1 MKEIF
6 MLTVSR
12 RQALQATLL
21 SGLAT
26 ACPKISLAQAEPQ
39 GDALSI
45 MSSEPRF
52 SDWVQVLRFTGLA
65 QYAQTGPKFTSFV
78 PTNAAF
84 EKYPDILRDV
94 LRPRT
99 KAFPDTT
106 LQVQFVRSHVILDEH
121 PLSEFAGKKV
131 QLTAMSGNPID
142 IDATQPG
149 VYIVS
154 WSGIPNKI
162 ATTTISGDPITAT
175 NGIIYPFSEVV
186 IS

>member
-1 MKEIF
+1 
-6 MLTVSR
+6 MLTLSR
-12 RQALQATLL
+12 RQAFQATLL
-21 SGLAT
+21 SGLAA
-26 ACPKISLAQAEPQ
+26 ACPKVSLAEAEPQ
-39 GDALSI
+39 GDALSV

-52 SDWVQVLRFTGLA
+52 SDWVQVLRYAGLA
-65 QYAQTGPKFTSFV
+65 QYAQSGPKFTSFV

-84 EKYPDILRDV
+84 QKYPEILQNV
-94 LRPRT
+94 LRPRN

-121 PLSEFAGKKV
+121 PLSEFTGKKV
-131 QLTAMSGNPID
+131 QLTALSGNPID

-149 VYIVS
+149 VYVVS
-154 WSGIPNKI
+154 WPGILTKV
-162 ATTTISGDPITAT
+162 ATTTITGNPITAT

>member
-1 MKEIF
+1 

-12 RQALQATLL
+12 RQVFQATVL
-21 SGLAT
+21 SGLAA
-26 ACPKISLAQAEPQ
+26 ACSKFSLAEAQPE

-45 MSSEPRF
+45 MSSDPRF
-52 SDWVQVLRFTGLA
+52 SDWVQVLRYAGLA
-65 QYAQTGPKFTSFV
+65 QYAQSGPKFTSFV
-78 PTNAAF
+78 PTNDAF
-84 EKYPDILRDV
+84 QKYPEILQDV
-94 LRPRT
+94 LRPRN

-131 QLTAMSGNPID
+131 QLTAISGNPID

-149 VYIVS
+149 VYVVS
-154 WSGIPNKI
+154 WSGIPGKI
-162 ATTTISGDPITAT
+162 ATTTITGNPIAAT
-175 NGIIYPFSEVV
+175 NGIIYPFNEIT